1 MARSDSPTQ
10 CAKLLVPSWLPI
22 SSWSGVSRYLFLR
35 IVHRPILKTGFFQA
49 SEKLLPRR
57 LPNQWD
63 LACSATVVKP
73 KSDSTLQP
81 LGCLEAFASTKLRLG
96 ELGDIWEVR
105 SK

>member
-1 MARSDSPTQ
+1 MHQTSGF
-10 CAKLLVPSWLPI
+10 PSWLPI

-35 IVHRPILKTGFFQA
+35 IVHRPILKTGFFQV
-49 SEKLLPRR
+49 SDNLLPR
-57 LPNQWD
+57 PFAN
-63 LACSATVVKP
+63 ANSAGVGFGMFSNYHKS